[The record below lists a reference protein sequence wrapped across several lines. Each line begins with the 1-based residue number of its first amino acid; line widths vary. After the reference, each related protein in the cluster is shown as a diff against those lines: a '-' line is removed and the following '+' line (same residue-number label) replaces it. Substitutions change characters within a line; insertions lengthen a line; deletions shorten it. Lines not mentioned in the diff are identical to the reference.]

1 LQFFFFASLLVLTRR
16 HTRRQLSD
24 ALDTITTY
32 AIIYTFAVTSGSA
45 THPSDAPLLR
55 KLLVSAPRLDEPSSS
70 RGDSI
75 RKLFAHIEPAVSR
88 SLLDTVV
95 ANRINPLSPYFESMR
110 LLLARPFL
118 ETNRFPAPLDFL
130 IKINHPHFRLL
141 ARVRAVHWRA
151 HSFHYLD
158 IFQRLIAPMVP
169 IDSWPFP
176 AVVPIAPPA
185 PIEDGAK
192 AFSEPIASRL
202 GLDIK
207 ESARLV
213 LEALRAPVGTAA
225 SADASDPIFVDRLR
239 ETTIA
244 SAAAAIFALDARNQG
259 PPPIMVE
266 AFKAYVSRRAQL
278 SPAFASDFIFH
289 SVRHLVLPRTAP
301 APKEAQEDPA
311 PN

>member
-1 LQFFFFASLLVLTRR
+1 LHFVFLFVSLLTLTRR

-32 AIIYTFAVTSGSA
+32 AIIYTFAITSGSS
-45 THPSDAPLLR
+45 TQPSDAPLLR
-55 KLLVSAPRLDEPSSS
+55 KLLVSAPRLNEP
-70 RGDSI
+70 GDSL

-118 ETNRFPAPLDFL
+118 ETNTFPAPLDFL
-130 IKINHPHFRLL
+130 QTINGPHFRLL

-169 IDSWPFP
+169 VDSWPSP
-176 AVVPIAPPA
+176 AVAPIAPPA
-185 PIEDGAK
+185 PVEDGAG
-192 AFSEPIASRL
+192 ADSEPIASRL

-213 LEALRAPVGTAA
+213 LEALRAPAGTAA
-225 SADASDPIFVDRLR
+225 SADASDPIFIDRLR

-244 SAAAAIFALDARNQG
+244 SAAAAIFALDARSQG
-259 PPPIMVE
+259 PPPTMVE

-289 SVRHLVLPRTAP
+289 SVRHLVLPWTAP
-301 APKEAQEDPA
+301 AH
-311 PN
+311 N